1 MLLILLCSR
10 KVELFMNLNKRRGL
24 TLALSIFLLLSL
36 YVVGC
41 GTSKSATKA
50 STNPPTNTTTAPN
63 ESEPNS
69 DNTKPSTL
77 TSTVKVTVY
86 FPTSDATGLVPIE
99 RDVTATN
106 QDVIRAMFKEF
117 STPPSGLVAPLPTDT
132 ELLDAKIKD
141 GIATINLSKNF
152 KNNFE
157 GGATGEQMVLY
168 SIVNSLTSLPDVKS
182 VEFLLEGEQTV
193 AILGA
198 LDTSTPVKRNE
209 SLILRQ

>member
-1 MLLILLCSR
+1 MNFSKHRGLILA
-10 KVELFMNLNKRRGL
+10 V
-24 TLALSIFLLLSL
+24 SIFLILSL
-36 YVVGC
+36 FTLGC
-41 GTSKSATKA
+41 GTPKTA
-50 STNPPTNTTTAPN
+50 TNPSPPPSSTTTPPTG
-63 ESEPNS
+63 SEPNTG
-69 DNTKPSTL
+69 NPKPSTP
-77 TSTVKVTVY
+77 TSSVKVTVY
-86 FPTSDATGLVPIE
+86 FPTSDATGLVPTE
-99 RDVTATN
+99 RTVTVTN
-106 QDVIRAMFKEF
+106 QDVIRALFKEF
-117 STPPSGLVAPLPTDT
+117 STPPSGLVAPLPKGT

-141 GIATINLSKNF
+141 GIATINLSKTF

-209 SLILRQ
+209 SLILK